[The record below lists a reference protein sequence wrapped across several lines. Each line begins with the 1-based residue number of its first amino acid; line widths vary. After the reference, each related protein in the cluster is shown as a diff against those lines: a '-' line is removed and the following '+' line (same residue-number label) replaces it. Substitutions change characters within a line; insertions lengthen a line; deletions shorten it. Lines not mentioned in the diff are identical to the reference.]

1 MTLFFAVGNPVF
13 SMKLLFRSCSESEVE
28 VADLT
33 HGYRLLKKSLGI
45 RFKNGKIF
53 PWYVVPNP
61 LLIRPKKVCDPA
73 NWHLGHLETAVEK
86 IQGHIPRRC
95 PALWHCTFVLF
106 ISLLRSC
113 RGSCP
118 LSPVCYS
125 DLPSSGWLSK
135 GSAKWN
141 YTQKSLS
148 SWVQNYPDSLYSFRT
163 VWPIERV
170 HWRPP
175 LSEQLTSSWAFQLN

>member
-45 RFKNGKIF
+45 HFKNGKIF

-86 IQGHIPRRC
+86 IQGHIPGRC

-113 RGSCP
+113 HGSCP

-125 DLPSSGWLSK
+125 DLPSSGGVIFVYLTKTDKVDDCQKAALSGTTPK
-135 GSAKWN
+135 KVCLPGCKITQIVCIASALCG
-141 YTQKSLS
+141 Q
-148 SWVQNYPDSLYSFRT
+148 
-163 VWPIERV
+163 
-170 HWRPP
+170 
-175 LSEQLTSSWAFQLN
+175 